1 MICILKLSPSI
12 RYNLYHV
19 SYPNKLFEIINRSGY
34 DVIGGVANEPGVN
47 EWLSFAKF
55 KLEYS
60 NDGVCFQEQPGSI
73 KFL

>member
-1 MICILKLSPSI
+1 MIFILQPSYKLS
-12 RYNLYHV
+12 LY
-19 SYPNKLFEIINRSGY
+19 KLFEIINRSGY

-60 NDGVCFQEQPGSI
+60 NDGVCFQEQPGNI